1 MGGRMSTVAP
11 EPRAPQTAHR
21 RAEGPVHAR
30 LSAGWQARDGAR
42 GRPRS
47 GDRRG
52 EEPLGARSER
62 YGAAEWSLSDVE
74 EVSRLTEAHELAAQ
88 RGGLRGAAARQLAIL
103 SEVSVVGQEFGWP
116 LQASPGAAGAGAAPK
131 PAAGVVSD
139 HAAGVFGETSSRRAS
154 SRTSGT
160 KQRSGKD
167 TAAELQRFLESRAGD
182 DYEHDEEGPEKAGC
196 LRTPAGLQGW
206 NAHPDPARGGTCRK
220 TRGRPT
226 SAPLAS
232 REGAPISEGGT
243 VEAQLRREIA
253 ASRARTHAHAP

>member
-1 MGGRMSTVAP
+1 MAP

-74 EVSRLTEAHELAAQ
+74 EVARLTEAHELAA
-88 RGGLRGAAARQLAIL
+88 RQLVIL

-116 LQASPGAAGAGAAPK
+116 QQASPGAAG
-131 PAAGVVSD
+131 AGVVSD
-139 HAAGVFGETSSRRAS
+139 HAAGVFEEAGSRRAS
-154 SRTSGT
+154 SRIGGA
-160 KQRSGKD
+160 KQRSGRD
-167 TAAELQRFLESRAGD
+167 TAAELQRFLERRAGD
-182 DYEHDEEGPEKAGC
+182 DYEHDHEGAEEAGC
-196 LRTPAGLQGW
+196 LRSPAGLQDW